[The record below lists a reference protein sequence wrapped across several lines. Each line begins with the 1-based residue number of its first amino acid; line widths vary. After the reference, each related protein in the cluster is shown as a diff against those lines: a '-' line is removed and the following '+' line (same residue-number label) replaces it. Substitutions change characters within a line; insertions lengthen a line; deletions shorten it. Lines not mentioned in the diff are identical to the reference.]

1 LIAVDTSVLLRYL
14 LQDDKEQAARA
25 AKVFAAG
32 ETVLVTDVVLV
43 ETIWTLSGRKY
54 GLPKAQLV
62 AVLERLFSEPGIRFE
77 DDQVV
82 WRALHAYRSDG
93 ATDAT
98 ASAKR
103 LGFADAL
110 IVFKA
115 LHTAA
120 RDGELLDGV
129 YTFDAAMQRLP
140 HAVAPREGVTW
151 PSAARDDELNE
162 LR

>member
-1 LIAVDTSVLLRYL
+1 MIAVDTSVLLRYL
-14 LQDDKEQAARA
+14 LQDDEVQADRA
-25 AKVFAAG
+25 DAVFGGG
-32 ETVLVTDVVLV
+32 ETILVTDVVLV
-43 ETIWTLSGRKY
+43 ETIWTLSGKKY

-93 ATDAT
+93 AAGETGSG
-98 ASAKR
+98 SAR
-103 LGFADAL
+103 GVGFADAL

-115 LHTAA
+115 LRTAA
-120 RDGELLDGV
+120 SDGELLDGV

-140 HAVAPREGVTW
+140 HVAAP
-151 PSAARDDELNE
+151 
-162 LR
+162 

>member
-1 LIAVDTSVLLRYL
+1 MIAVDTSVLLRYL
-14 LQDDKEQAARA
+14 LQDDEVQAAHADR
-25 AKVFAAG
+25 VFAASQ
-32 ETVLVTDVVLV
+32 TVLVTDVVLV

-82 WRALHAYRSDG
+82 WRALHAYRGEGKADEAG
-93 ATDAT
+93 ASSGHA
-98 ASAKR
+98 
-103 LGFADAL
+103 GFADAL

-115 LHTAA
+115 LQTAA
-120 RDGELLDGV
+120 NDSEPMDGV

-140 HAVAPREGVTW
+140 KTLAP
-151 PSAARDDELNE
+151 
-162 LR
+162 

>member
-1 LIAVDTSVLLRYL
+1 MIAVDTSVLLRYL
-14 LQDDKEQAARA
+14 LRDDQVQAARA
-25 AKVFAAG
+25 DRIFAAG
-32 ETVLVTDVVLV
+32 DTVLVTDVVLV

-82 WRALHAYRSDG
+82 WRALHAYRGHGKADEAG
-93 ATDAT
+93 TTEHA
-98 ASAKR
+98 
-103 LGFADAL
+103 GFADTL

-115 LHTAA
+115 LRTAA
-120 RDGELLDGV
+120 SDGEPLNGV

-140 HAVAPREGVTW
+140 KALAP
-151 PSAARDDELNE
+151 
-162 LR
+162 